1 MRNLIARILY
11 ILFYYKIVK
20 EAKRKDI
27 ILSIYGHDQQ
37 KEPFEKMI
45 KWLITH
51 GYKFITAEKLYDL
64 ISQKTPL
71 DKKYV
76 WLSFDDGWKS
86 GYDNVLP
93 ILKKYNIPATFFIA
107 TKGIDDGYY
116 WFLQAKQNRNFNLYN
131 EIDELWKM
139 SNAERKKIIEQL
151 PPYIGER
158 ITMNVSELQMM
169 QESGFANFGNHTHD
183 HVMSDKCTKN
193 ELSLE
198 IDKCSEIMKSIT
210 GDNCSLIYS
219 YPNGN
224 MDNMSRELIIEKGF
238 KMAATT
244 KLGYIR
250 PGDDPYYL
258 FRNEFKN
265 GTLEENLLQIYNIW
279 TPFFNNIKKILRIQ
293 DKK

>member
-64 ISQKTPL
+64 ISQKIPL
-71 DKKYV
+71 EKKYV

-93 ILKKYNIPATFFIA
+93 ILRKYNIPATFFIA

-116 WFLQAKQNRNFNLYN
+116 WFLQAMQNRDFHLYN
-131 EIDELWKM
+131 EIGELWEM

-151 PPYIGER
+151 EGNKDE
-158 ITMNVSELQMM
+158 EL
-169 QESGFANFGNHTHD
+169 
-183 HVMSDKCTKN
+183 
-193 ELSLE
+193 
-198 IDKCSEIMKSIT
+198 
-210 GDNCSLIYS
+210 
-219 YPNGN
+219 
-224 MDNMSRELIIEKGF
+224 
-238 KMAATT
+238 
-244 KLGYIR
+244 
-250 PGDDPYYL
+250 
-258 FRNEFKN
+258 
-265 GTLEENLLQIYNIW
+265 
-279 TPFFNNIKKILRIQ
+279 
-293 DKK
+293 